1 MDFFPPLLLRRCWLF
16 RSFAMRSL
24 KQSWMVRELDLIVR
38 SPRLYS
44 RHLRIDVRSLPGV
57 LKRDLIFTRVV
68 VLFLQAPAH
77 VVVAIDQVCVLQ
89 HFKGAIFLI
98 LFFLNIFFFGYR
110 HLRTRWLRSTKL
122 ACCSISRKRRAEVLM
137 CSAFIPSTL
146 LCGVYKCR

>member
-1 MDFFPPLLLRRCWLF
+1 
-16 RSFAMRSL
+16 
-24 KQSWMVRELDLIVR
+24 LDLIVR

-57 LKRDLIFTRVV
+57 LKRDLIFTRVLG
-68 VLFLQAPAH
+68 LFLQAPAHVVVAFQGRGVSFFLNIFLHAPAH

>member
-1 MDFFPPLLLRRCWLF
+1 M
-16 RSFAMRSL
+16 
-24 KQSWMVRELDLIVR
+24 DLIVR

-57 LKRDLIFTRVV
+57 LKRDLIFTRILG
-68 VLFLQAPAH
+68 LFLQAPAH
-77 VVVAIDQVCVLQ
+77 VVVAFQGRGVS
-89 HFKGAIFLI
+89 
-98 LFFLNIFFFGYR
+98 FFLNIFFTRTCSRGGCNRPSLRAAAFQGSDFSNFVFSKYFFFGYR